1 MWPEANRKLVSGP
14 HGMPPAEVLETQ
26 RQRLLKAMTEVVTRK
41 GYAGATIRDLLD
53 QSGLSR
59 RTFYDL
65 YVDKEDC
72 YLAAFRAVSDQLDD
86 RLAAAFQSGATAG
99 ERLTLTIESL
109 AGFCVDEPDAAC
121 AILVE
126 SLAAGQAGRD
136 ARNGLIERIAELLQP
151 ALDELRPIGPSS
163 ALVARATVGGIFE
176 LLYGPLARHDAER
189 LRDLAEQIGELPLVP
204 TAAR

>member
-1 MWPEANRKLVSGP
+1 MWPEADRKLVSGP
-14 HGMPPAEVLETQ
+14 HGMPAAEVLEVQ
-26 RQRLLKAMTEVVTRK
+26 RQRMLKAMTEVVTRK
-41 GYAGATIRDLLD
+41 GYAATTIRDLLD

-65 YVDKEDC
+65 YADKEDC
-72 YLAAFRAVSDQLDD
+72 YLATFRTVADQLDD
-86 RLAAAFQSGATAG
+86 RIVAAFQSGATA
-99 ERLTLTIESL
+99 EDQIRLAIEKL
-109 AGFCVDEPDAAC
+109 AAFCVDEPDAAC
-121 AILVE
+121 AVLVE
-126 SLAAGQAGRD
+126 SLAAGQSGRD
-136 ARNGLIERIAELLQP
+136 MRNELIERVAELLQP
-151 ALDELRPIGPSS
+151 ALSELRPDGAGA

>member
-86 RLAAAFQSGATAG
+86 RLAAAFQG
-99 ERLTLTIESL
+99 
-109 AGFCVDEPDAAC
+109 
-121 AILVE
+121 
-126 SLAAGQAGRD
+126 
-136 ARNGLIERIAELLQP
+136 
-151 ALDELRPIGPSS
+151 
-163 ALVARATVGGIFE
+163 
-176 LLYGPLARHDAER
+176 
-189 LRDLAEQIGELPLVP
+189 
-204 TAAR
+204 